1 VEYKKK
7 KNNQMDESFLLF
19 QKEKGARKDD
29 PSFPPSLPPVI
40 GGGIKVHT
48 KAIVRE
54 KRQGKPLYQLVL
66 ANEIKAVRGS
76 MEV

>member
-19 QKEKGARKDD
+19 QKEKGARKED

-40 GGGIKVHT
+40 GG
-48 KAIVRE
+48 E
-54 KRQGKPLYQLVL
+54 
-66 ANEIKAVRGS
+66 
-76 MEV
+76 